1 MLKRP
6 PLSLALFAIAVPVA
20 VTLAMLLF
28 GCASIESDSIAEM
41 WAYAEAHKEYDRPD
55 SKLMRYVDNVG
66 AACAAVRGVPIARE
80 RGCTVLGVVNYSI
93 LAKDA
98 SAYELAHEA
107 AHRRF
112 GDWHKGYIYFTSR
125 EWRGM
130 R

>member
-1 MLKRP
+1 MKLALL
-6 PLSLALFAIAVPVA
+6 LSLLIGIALA
-20 VTLAMLLF
+20 

-55 SKLMRYVDNVG
+55 SKLMRYADNVG

-80 RGCTVLGVVNYSI
+80 RGCTVLGMVNYSL